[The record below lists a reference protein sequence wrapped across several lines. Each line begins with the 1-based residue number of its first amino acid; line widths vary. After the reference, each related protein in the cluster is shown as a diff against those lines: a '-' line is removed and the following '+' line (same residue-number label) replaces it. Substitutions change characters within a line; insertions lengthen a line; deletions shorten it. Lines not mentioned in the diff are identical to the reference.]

1 MIALALLVPVML
13 LLLTFALDAFERLLF
28 PPPPEPPPEE
38 DTTGS
43 DRQAP

>member
-28 PPPPEPPPEE
+28 PPPPDQPPEDNPTSTE
-38 DTTGS
+38 G
-43 DRQAP
+43 